1 MRPPPQPSP
10 HEGGNKKKER
20 VYVEPPIFEVDDVR
34 ELLDGLDV
42 VVEAPP
48 RPWAAEDVVALLIWQ
63 PLTKE
68 DMDRLPALKAVV
80 TGSIGFDHID
90 LEEARRRQIWVC
102 NTPDYCVDEVADTT
116 MAMLLSL
123 ARGVTVL
130 DRAVRDG
137 KWDDHAAGVL
147 PRIADLKL
155 GIIGFGRI
163 GRAVARRALSLG
175 IETWAT
181 DPLVPA
187 AAIRAAG
194 VKPATM
200 DELLSTVTAVTLHLP
215 FTAERAYLIGERE
228 LSLMPRGSYLL
239 NTARGQ
245 LVDTDAVLQALDNGR
260 LGGAALDV
268 LEIEPPSAGHLPP
281 RHPRLVVTPHAAWLS
296 PNSEREAVRRAT
308 LALRGLFEGQEPPG
322 VVVSGGPFR

>member
-1 MRPPPQPSP
+1 MF
-10 HEGGNKKKER
+10 
-20 VYVEPPIFEVDDVR
+20 VEPPIFEVNDVR

-48 RPWAAEDVVALLIWQ
+48 RPWAGDDVLALLIWQ

-102 NTPDYCVDEVADTT
+102 NTPDYCVDEVADTAI
-116 MAMLLSL
+116 AMLLSL

-137 KWDDHAAGVL
+137 QWDDHAAGVL
-147 PRIADLKL
+147 PRIADLTL
-155 GIIGFGRI
+155 GIVGFGRI

-175 IETWAT
+175 IETWAS
-181 DPLVPA
+181 DPLVPPA
-187 AAIRAAG
+187 AMLAAD

-200 DELLSTVTAVTLHLP
+200 DELLSRATAVTLHLP
-215 FTAERAYLIGERE
+215 FTAERAHLIGERE
-228 LSLMPRGSYLL
+228 LSLMPRGSYLV

-245 LVDTDAVLQALDNGR
+245 LVDTGAVLQALDDGR

-268 LEIEPPSAGHLPP
+268 LEIEPPSARNPAP
-281 RHPRLVVTPHAAWLS
+281 RHPRLIVMPHAAWLS
-296 PNSEREAVRRAT
+296 PNSEREAVRRAA
-308 LALRGLFEGQEPPG
+308 LALRGLFEGQEPAG

>member
-1 MRPPPQPSP
+1 MF
-10 HEGGNKKKER
+10 
-20 VYVEPPIFEVDDVR
+20 VEPPIFEVNDVR
-34 ELLDGLDV
+34 QLLDGLGV

-48 RPWAAEDVVALLIWQ
+48 RPWAGDDVLALLLWQ

-102 NTPDYCVDEVADTT
+102 NTPDYCVDEVADTAI
-116 MAMLLSL
+116 AMLLSL
-123 ARGVTVL
+123 ARGVTIL

-137 KWDDHAAGVL
+137 KWDDHAAGLL

-175 IETWAT
+175 IEAWAT
-181 DPLVPA
+181 DPLVPPGA
-187 AAIRAAG
+187 MSAAG

-200 DELLSTVTAVTLHLP
+200 EELLPTSTAVTLHLP
-215 FTAERAYLIGERE
+215 FTPDRVHLIGKQQ
-228 LSLMPRGSYLL
+228 LSLMPRGSYLV

-245 LVDTDAVLQALDNGR
+245 LVDTSAVLEALDDGR
-260 LGGAALDV
+260 LAGAALDV
-268 LEIEPPSAGHLPP
+268 LEIEPPSASQPAP
-281 RHPRLVVTPHAAWLS
+281 RHPRLIVMPHAAWLS
-296 PNSEREAVRRAT
+296 PNSEREAVRRAA
-308 LALRGLFEGQEPPG
+308 LALRGLLEGQDPPG
-322 VVVSGGPFR
+322 VVVSGAHFRQRSQRQTSPLTN